1 MHTILAQGQEKIHD
15 RKREEHAG
23 IDEDSPHYLVGETGF
38 GYSVG
43 DLTPSFSA
51 LLTPGAERQDVREPD
66 PTMPASGQA
75 FRGNLSVV
83 EESDHERT
91 RQPE

>member
-1 MHTILAQGQEKIHD
+1 VHTILTQGQENVHD

-23 IDEDSPHYLVGETGF
+23 IDEDSSHHSVGEAGF

-66 PTMPASGQA
+66 PTRPAPGPA

-91 RQPE
+91 R